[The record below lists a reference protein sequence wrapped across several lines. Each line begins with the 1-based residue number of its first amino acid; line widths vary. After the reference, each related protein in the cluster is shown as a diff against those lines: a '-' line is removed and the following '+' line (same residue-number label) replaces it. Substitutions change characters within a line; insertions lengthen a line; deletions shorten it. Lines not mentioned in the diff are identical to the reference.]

1 MVQIADALSKKIDH
15 SEESIRDR
23 IRKCLI
29 LLRQVDV
36 VLIEDEAK
44 VDLSSLLE
52 LRSRKTSPFLL
63 FIHLLT
69 ILEKSC
75 LLCSLH

>member
-44 VDLSSLLE
+44 VD
-52 LRSRKTSPFLL
+52 
-63 FIHLLT
+63 
-69 ILEKSC
+69 
-75 LLCSLH
+75 